1 MISFFSNIESQI
13 AGDRSVVAVDSV
25 QAVVMVVGIVV
36 MFCWRLLGLWWRL
49 GYDGGGKG
57 GVS

>member
-25 QAVVMVVGIVV
+25 QAVVMVVGTVV
-36 MFCWRLLGLWWRL
+36 AGDMVTLSIQATGAFT
-49 GYDGGGKG
+49 
-57 GVS
+57 